1 MTIRMSRDEGKSWD
15 MSWRVERG
23 LSRYSDLAVTADGT
37 ILCLYT
43 NGVVRD
49 REKISVARF
58 NLEWLTGSSD

>member
-1 MTIRMSRDEGKSWD
+1 MTP
-15 MSWRVERG
+15 
-23 LSRYSDLAVTADGT
+23 DGT

-58 NLEWLTGSSD
+58 NLEWLADASD

>member
-1 MTIRMSRDEGKSWD
+1 MSRDEGGSWD
-15 MSWRVERG
+15 ISRRVERA

-58 NLEWLTGSSD
+58 NLEWLADASD